1 MIIKEKKI
9 SMENKLNLIVAFSE
23 NRAIGKDN
31 DLLWYLPEDLK
42 RFKTL
47 TINKPIIMGRKT
59 FESLPHKLPNRKHI
73 VITRDVNYKID
84 DEDIIITNSLNE
96 VINTDIIKESEES
109 FIIGG
114 GEIYKQS
121 IDLVDNMY
129 ITVVKGEY
137 EADTFFPEYNLSE
150 WEVVESQYFNEYSFF
165 KLKKCNYY
173 L

>member
-1 MIIKEKKI
+1 
-9 SMENKLNLIVAFSE
+9 MENKLNLIVAFSE

-73 VITRDVNYKID
+73 VITRDINYKLD
-84 DEDIIITNSLNE
+84 DEDIIITNSLNKA
-96 VINTDIIKESEES
+96 INTDIVKQSEES

-137 EADTFFPEYNLSE
+137 EGDTFFPEYNLSD

-165 KLKKCNYY
+165 KLKKM
-173 L
+173 